1 MFDFRLFPGTNF
13 NRINLDW
20 ILAELGVLKEGQGTV
35 TEAAEQATEA
45 ATEATQAAVDA
56 SQAAADAVEAIN
68 TVTNLAQSAVDTAE
82 QARTIATN
90 ANSTASDARSAANSA
105 ASTAQ
110 GAQNLANSAL
120 NTASNAHSIAS
131 TAQTAA
137 NNAQSAANAA
147 QGDADAN
154 TALITAL
161 GTPHTWTDPDNVN
174 EKWTWWEI
182 GKLRIA
188 FGENKLSYGHD
199 GETVQFQQSGTVY
212 RTTTSIVYAHVPFA
226 FTAGKAALAAT
237 QVQWPVTPGV
247 VVANQELQSYFCAG
261 SNSGVTP
268 VVHFVFVALA
278 P

>member
-20 ILAELGVLKEGQGTV
+20 ILAELGILKEGQDAV
-35 TEAAEQATEA
+35 EEAAEQATEA

-68 TVTNLAQSAVDTAE
+68 TVTNLAQSAVNTAE
-82 QARTIATN
+82 QAKSIANN

-105 ASTAQ
+105 QGTAQ

-120 NTASNAHSIAS
+120 STATGAHSIAS
-131 TAQTAA
+131 QAQTAA
-137 NNAQSAANAA
+137 NNAQTAAGGA
-147 QGDADAN
+147 QATADAN
-154 TALITAL
+154 AALITAL
-161 GTPHTWTDPDNVN
+161 GTPHTWTDPDNAN

-182 GKLRIA
+182 GKLRVA
-188 FGENKLSYGHD
+188 FGENKVSYGHD
-199 GETVQFQQSGTVY
+199 GEAVQMVAGGSVFRTNATV
-212 RTTTSIVYAHVPFA
+212 VYAHPPFA

-237 QVQWPVTPGV
+237 QVQWAVNPGV
-247 VVANQELQSYFCAG
+247 NVNDQVLQSYFCAG
-261 SNSGVTP
+261 SQAGVTP
-268 VVHFVFVALA
+268 TVHFVFVALA